1 MTNERLKMWIDL
13 GKWFIVSVGFVLM
26 TKIIDTGFKDR
37 EIGMK
42 EITTYDRYTKLITDY
57 NRIAE
62 RRMLAQFFANV
73 SPSDEIRKGWQ
84 RYYEEVNKEYLAHQ
98 DSLRFKEIR
107 LQNLQTIPQTKNKKS
122 TSTNNSKTIKKLYE
136 EIEKI
141 KEELTIRDEQ
151 KLKLESSE

>member
-13 GKWFIVSVGFVLM
+13 GKWFIVSVGLVMM
-26 TKIIDTGFKDR
+26 TKIIDSGFKDR

-42 EITTYDRYTKLITDY
+42 EINTYDRYTKLITDY

-84 RYYEEVNKEYLAHQ
+84 RYYEEVNKEYIAH
-98 DSLRFKEIR
+98 LETLKAKEKQLQE
-107 LQNLQTIPQTKNKKS
+107 LQNSKSKSSTTNSQAIEKLNK
-122 TSTNNSKTIKKLYE
+122 
-136 EIEKI
+136 EIEKMTEGLMI
-141 KEELTIRDEQ
+141 RESMKER
-151 KLKLESSE
+151 LESAEETL

>member
-13 GKWFIVSVGFVLM
+13 GKWFIVSVGLVVM
-26 TKIIDTGFKDR
+26 TKIIDSGFKDR

-42 EITTYDRYTKLITDY
+42 EINTYDRYTKLITDY

-84 RYYEEVNKEYLAHQ
+84 RYYEEVNKEYLDHLETLKAKEKQ
-98 DSLRFKEIR
+98 LQELQNTNSKPSTINSQAIEKLNKEIESMTEG
-107 LQNLQTIPQTKNKKS
+107 LMGTFIHSS
-122 TSTNNSKTIKKLYE
+122 TYSIHVVT
-136 EIEKI
+136 
-141 KEELTIRDEQ
+141 
-151 KLKLESSE
+151 

>member
-13 GKWFIVSVGFVLM
+13 GKWFIVSVGLVVM
-26 TKIIDTGFKDR
+26 TKIIDSGFKDR

-42 EITTYDRYTKLITDY
+42 EINTYDRYTKLITDY

-84 RYYEEVNKEYLAHQ
+84 RYYEEVNKEYIAH
-98 DSLRFKEIR
+98 LETLKAKEKQLQE
-107 LQNLQTIPQTKNKKS
+107 LQNSKSKSSTTNSQAIEKLNK
-122 TSTNNSKTIKKLYE
+122 
-136 EIEKI
+136 EIEKMTEGLMI
-141 KEELTIRDEQ
+141 RESMKER
-151 KLKLESSE
+151 LESAEETL

>member
-13 GKWFIVSVGFVLM
+13 GKWFIVSVGLVVM
-26 TKIIDTGFKDR
+26 TKIIDSGFKDR

-42 EITTYDRYTKLITDY
+42 EINTYDRYTKLITDY

-84 RYYEEVNKEYLAHQ
+84 RYYEEVNKEYLDHLETLKAKEKQ
-98 DSLRFKEIR
+98 MQELQNSKSKSSTTNSQAIEKLNKEIESMTEG
-107 LQNLQTIPQTKNKKS
+107 LM
-122 TSTNNSKTIKKLYE
+122 
-136 EIEKI
+136 
-141 KEELTIRDEQ
+141 IRESMKQ
-151 KLKLESSE
+151 RLESAEETL

>member
-13 GKWFIVSVGFVLM
+13 GKWSIVSVGLVLM
-26 TKIIDTGFKDR
+26 TKIVDNGFKDR
-37 EIGMK
+37 EVGLK

-84 RYYEEVNKEYLAHQ
+84 RYYEEVNKEYLAHLE
-98 DSLRFKEIR
+98 SLNAKEKQLQE
-107 LQNLQTIPQTKNKKS
+107 LQNS
-122 TSTNNSKTIKKLYE
+122 NSKTSKINTQAIEKLNK
-136 EIEKI
+136 EIESMTEI
-141 KEELTIRDEQ
+141 LMIRESVKQ
-151 KLKLESSE
+151 RLESAEEAL

>member
-13 GKWFIVSVGFVLM
+13 GKWFIVSVGLVVM
-26 TKIIDTGFKDR
+26 TKIIDSGFKDR

-42 EITTYDRYTKLITDY
+42 EINTYDRYTKLITDY

-84 RYYEEVNKEYLAHQ
+84 RYYEEVNKEYLDHLETLKAKEKQ
-98 DSLRFKEIR
+98 LQELQNTNSKPSTINSQAIEKLNKEIESMTEGLMIR
-107 LQNLQTIPQTKNKKS
+107 ES
-122 TSTNNSKTIKKLYE
+122 M
-136 EIEKI
+136 
-141 KEELTIRDEQ
+141 KER
-151 KLKLESSE
+151 LESTEEAL

>member
-13 GKWFIVSVGFVLM
+13 GKWFIVSVGLVVM
-26 TKIIDTGFKDR
+26 TKIIDSGFKDR

-42 EITTYDRYTKLITDY
+42 EINTYDRYTKLITDY

-84 RYYEEVNKEYLAHQ
+84 RYYEEVNKEYLDHLETLKAKEKQ
-98 DSLRFKEIR
+98 LQEIQNTNSKSSTINSQAIEKLNKEIESMTEGLMIR
-107 LQNLQTIPQTKNKKS
+107 ES
-122 TSTNNSKTIKKLYE
+122 M
-136 EIEKI
+136 
-141 KEELTIRDEQ
+141 KER
-151 KLKLESSE
+151 LESTEEAL

>member
-13 GKWFIVSVGFVLM
+13 GKWFIVSVGLVVM
-26 TKIIDTGFKDR
+26 TKIIDSGFKDR

-42 EITTYDRYTKLITDY
+42 EINTYDRYTKLITDY

-84 RYYEEVNKEYLAHQ
+84 RYYEEVNKEYIAHLETLKAKEKQ
-98 DSLRFKEIR
+98 LQELQNSKSKSSTTNSQAIEKLNKEIESMTEG
-107 LQNLQTIPQTKNKKS
+107 LM
-122 TSTNNSKTIKKLYE
+122 
-136 EIEKI
+136 
-141 KEELTIRDEQ
+141 IRESMKQ
-151 KLKLESSE
+151 RLESAEETL

>member
-13 GKWFIVSVGFVLM
+13 GKWFIVSVGLVVM
-26 TKIIDTGFKDR
+26 TKIIDSGFKDR

-42 EITTYDRYTKLITDY
+42 EINTYDRYTKLITDY

-84 RYYEEVNKEYLAHQ
+84 RYYEEVNKEYIAHLETLKAKEKQ
-98 DSLRFKEIR
+98 LQELQNSKSKSSTTNSQAIEKLNKEIENMTEG
-107 LQNLQTIPQTKNKKS
+107 LM
-122 TSTNNSKTIKKLYE
+122 
-136 EIEKI
+136 
-141 KEELTIRDEQ
+141 IRESMKQ
-151 KLKLESSE
+151 RLESTKETL